1 MAVAIILN
9 PSKAQSPPP
18 PPNGE
23 VALTLLMK
31 PLRLMASQITLD
43 R

>member
-9 PSKAQSPPP
+9 PSKAQSPP